1 MVYPPNGHQTIK
13 NECQPWDLRVFPII
27 FRLTK
32 MCQIFMRQEAQAS
45 FMPVRAALKSGLILE
60 KLNYWTVY

>member
-1 MVYPPNGHQTIK
+1 
-13 NECQPWDLRVFPII
+13 
-27 FRLTK
+27 

>member
-1 MVYPPNGHQTIK
+1 
-13 NECQPWDLRVFPII
+13 
-27 FRLTK
+27 

-60 KLNYWTVY
+60 KLNYWTVYWGKNFWTTPACNK